1 MRRINRMM
9 LLAVLCMVQAAA
21 AWADAEIGKGSVTR
35 EDVSKQVAFTYKTES
50 KTLDVAV
57 RYVLVAEQ
65 NPNTLYD
72 HTTLQVP
79 FSELTALLGTT
90 VSTSNMVNMTYL
102 PLTDG
107 TYGHNNDNWCD
118 KQGCRSSWGGQ
129 SWWFI
134 QPVTTDASNYTI
146 WTGQAGGYNNAYT
159 SKIGDT
165 YHSTFYVVNGT
176 KAVEMDLTLK
186 VVGADEEAPEWV
198 HVVEASQMQN
208 IRDLGGWTTERGET
222 VLYGKL
228 LRGCEMQGDKF
239 TASTADLTLLHD
251 DVGIR
256 AELDLRTHLQAKS
269 ITSSPLGTDVN
280 YLRVVNEPYYLD
292 GVRTAWANLR
302 SDFDFILK
310 NLREGRTVYF
320 HCIWGADR
328 TGTLAL
334 MLEGL
339 LGLSE
344 DDLYQ
349 EYELTALSFPEGE
362 TRTKTMVEPIVN
374 YVKTFDGATLQQ
386 QFINYWHQHAHVSL
400 ADLNEFCQI
409 MLGTTTD
416 YTAGLPEALD
426 NLAYDATQVEA
437 SFTHN
442 TTDLYSVNDG
452 ILGFGELPE
461 AKHWNTW
468 STSRPAS
475 QWLRYGWSTP
485 QTVERV
491 RVAFWSDNDVAGDNV
506 LIPASW
512 TIQYWDETTSAWKD
526 VVLLD
531 GEAYTQSRT
540 AVSSIRIQPVTTTG
554 LRLVMQCQKGTST
567 YSAVGVTE
575 WEVLGHRQTPVVTYG
590 DYPIQNVDFSR
601 VHLTDQFWQPRM
613 VQNQSVT
620 IPFAIEQCYNSN
632 RVLNFQKAAA
642 ILRGENIGYFDTECT
657 FDDTDIYKILE
668 GMAYSVQV
676 QPNAQLSAK
685 MDELI
690 AIVGSA
696 QEPDGYLYTP
706 RTAGNPAG
714 MHAWVGQ
721 NRWEK
726 DPDLS
731 HELYNAG
738 HLYEAAAAHYIS
750 TGKTS
755 LLDIATKNADLLVH
769 DFLEGGLTYEPG
781 HQIVE
786 MGLVKLYRVT
796 GKEDYL
802 RLAKYFLDLRG
813 TRGTMRQEY
822 SQTHKPV
829 VQQDEAV
836 GHAVRAAYMYSGM
849 ADVAAIMGDAD
860 YLQAIDKIWSNVAE
874 KKFYIN
880 GGIGARHAGEAF
892 GSNYELPNK
901 EAYCETCAAI
911 ANVYWNWR
919 MFLLHGESKY
929 YDVLERSL
937 YNGVISGINLDGNRF
952 FYPNPLASD
961 GNGYNGRSA
970 EREPWFGCACCPSN
984 LCRFIASVPGYVYA
998 HKDNKVYVNLYM
1010 QGSADIDL
1018 GTQGTLNLTQTTDY
1032 PWNGDIQVTVDNEHL
1047 TDSHFALM
1055 LRLPGWAKGQPVPS
1069 DLYTYV
1075 DAAAETIIV
1084 KVNGVQ
1090 VDYTMQDGYM
1100 TIDRTWQQGDVVTF
1114 TLPMPVQHVVANNAV
1129 AADQGL
1135 VAIER
1140 GPIVYCMEGVDN
1152 PDSFT
1157 ALFAPDDAVATVSD
1171 ANIATYAFK
1180 GITLAG
1186 KMKSTGTAAD
1196 ATLTLVP
1203 YYAWNN
1209 RGRGLMQVW
1218 MPRTA
1223 DKAYFEAYP
1232 VVVDRANLNIVH
1244 TQDID
1249 IDFFP
1254 VRDEWATHNVTGL
1267 SAGGDV
1273 PTLLQ
1278 LPISQFKLDMM
1289 YAPLDD
1295 SSISRTKNASDAKGF
1310 WYQNNDGTPGILY
1323 NQPTWN
1329 EATAR
1334 IFLNIEGFYI
1344 DGGTLKLGHGQRP
1357 GACQAGTYVC
1367 SVLMLAPAD
1376 DAGKHRACQFNFRL
1390 NLHPATLD
1398 ESADYTVEQANITAA
1413 QLTRTLKAGK
1423 HNTLLLP
1430 FALTQALAEQVFG
1443 SGTVMEQITSYDS
1456 AEGILATQ
1464 TLTTTTA
1471 HVPFLLVPATVS
1483 DDNTYAF
1490 PGILTTTGTAGTA
1503 TFTGGSLVGSYAAET
1518 TVGRSTVSGKANY
1531 VISDD
1536 RFYIVGDAA
1545 GTMKGT
1551 RAYLTLDT
1559 PDSQEAKAVVRFEGD
1574 TATGISEIKNE
1585 ELRMK
1590 NKIYDLQGR
1599 LVGNMNNEELRMKNE
1614 SKSYPSLTPGLYIID
1629 GHKVFVK

>member
-1 MRRINRMM
+1 MFYFMRMNRILATM
-9 LLAVLCMVQAAA
+9 LLMLVSTTSL
-21 AWADAEIGKGSVTR
+21 WADAVIGVPTVTR
-35 EDVSKQVAFTYKTES
+35 EEVSLQVPFTYKTDS
-50 KTLDVAV
+50 KTLQVAV
-57 RYVLVAEQ
+57 RYVLTAKQ

-72 HTTLQVP
+72 HTVLP
-79 FSELTALLGTT
+79 IPYSDLSAMLGTT
-90 VSTSNMVNMTYL
+90 VTKSNVNNMLYF
-102 PLTDG
+102 PLAGDG
-107 TYGHNNDNWCD
+107 TYGHNNDNWYD
-118 KQGCRSSWGGQ
+118 KNGYRSSWGGQ

-134 QPVTTDASNYTI
+134 QPVTDDDTNLII
-146 WTGQAGGYNNAYT
+146 WTGQAGVYNNAYT

-165 YHSTFYVVNGT
+165 YHTVFYAVNGT
-176 KAVEMDLTLK
+176 NAVEMDLTLN
-186 VVGADEEAPEWV
+186 VVGSDEEAPEWV
-198 HVVEASQMQN
+198 HVVSADGLQN
-208 IRDLGGWTTERGET
+208 IRDLGGWTTASGET
-222 VLYGKL
+222 VQYGKL
-228 LRGCEMQGDKF
+228 FRGCELQGEKY
-239 TASTADLTLLHD
+239 TASAAALQTLHD
-251 DVGIR
+251 EVGIR
-256 AELDLRTHLQAKS
+256 AELDLRTHAQALNIKV
-269 ITSSPLGTDVN
+269 SPLGSDVD

-292 GVRTAWANLR
+292 GVRTAWANYR

-310 NLREGRTVYF
+310 NLRVGNPVYF

-344 DDLYQ
+344 EDLYQ

-362 TRTKTMVEPIVN
+362 TRTKALVEPIVT
-374 YVKTFDGATLQQ
+374 YVKTFDGETLQQ
-386 QFINYWHQHAHVSL
+386 KFINYWHQHAHVAL
-400 ADLNEFCQI
+400 DDLNEFIQI

-416 YTAGLPEALD
+416 YVADLPEALD
-426 NLAYDATQVEA
+426 NLAYDATELEA
-437 SFTHN
+437 SFTHA
-442 TTDLYSVNDG
+442 TTSLYTVNDG
-452 ILGFGELPE
+452 IIGFGELPE
-461 AKHWNTW
+461 NKHWNTW
-468 STSRPAS
+468 DPNRTRDH
-475 QWLRYGWSTP
+475 WLRYGWNKP

-491 RVAFWSDNDVAGDNV
+491 RVAWWTDSDVPGDHVV
-506 LIPASW
+506 LPASW
-512 TIQYWDETTSAWKD
+512 KVQYWDEENSTWKD
-526 VVLLD
+526 VTLLA

-540 AVSSIRIQPVTTTG
+540 EVSSVRFEPVETKQ
-554 LRLVMQCQKGTST
+554 LRLFIQAQGNGSA
-567 YSAVGVTE
+567 YSGVGVTE
-575 WEVLGHRQTPVVTYG
+575 WEALGHRTEVAVTYG
-590 DYPIQNVDFSR
+590 DYPIQNVDFAR

-613 VQNQSVT
+613 KQNQTVT

-676 QPNAQLSAK
+676 KPNEQISAK

-690 AIVGSA
+690 AIVGAA

-714 MHAWVGQ
+714 MHGWVGQ

-738 HLYEAAAAHYIS
+738 HLYEAAYAHYVS

-786 MGLVKLYRVT
+786 MGLVKLYRAT

-813 TRGTMRQEY
+813 GRGVMRQEY

-829 VQQDEAV
+829 VMQDEAV

-849 ADVAAIMGDAD
+849 ADVAAIMGDEA
-860 YLQAIDKIWSNVAE
+860 YLSAIDKIWSNVAE

-892 GSNYELPNK
+892 GANYELPNK

-998 HKDNKVYVNLYM
+998 HKDDKVYVNLYM
-1010 QGSADIDL
+1010 QGTADIDL
-1018 GTQGTLNLTQTTDY
+1018 GSHGTLHLTQTTDY
-1032 PWNGDIQVTVDNEHL
+1032 PWNGDIRLGFNVEDL
-1047 TDSHFALM
+1047 TEKNLTLM
-1055 LRLPGWAKGQPVPS
+1055 LRLPGWAKGEPVPS
-1069 DLYTYV
+1069 DLYSYV
-1075 DAAAETIIV
+1075 DGTHADIV
-1084 KVNGVQ
+1084 VSVNGTPVE
-1090 VDYTMQDGYM
+1090 YTMQDGYM
-1100 TIDRTWQQGDVVTF
+1100 TINRTWSEGDEVTF
-1114 TLPMPVQHVVANNAV
+1114 SLPMPVQHVIANDAV

-1135 VAIER
+1135 VALER
-1140 GPIVYCMEGVDN
+1140 GPIVYCMEGIDN
-1152 PDSFT
+1152 PDNFY
-1157 ALFAPDDAVATVSD
+1157 ALICNDEAEATVTD
-1171 ANIATYAFK
+1171 ASIASYTFK
-1180 GITLAG
+1180 GINVAG
-1186 KMKSTGTAAD
+1186 QVKQGQATAD

-1209 RGRGLMQVW
+1209 RGRGYMQVW
-1218 MPRTA
+1218 MPRTS
-1223 DKAYFEAYP
+1223 DKATFEAYP
-1232 VVVDRANLNIVH
+1232 VVVSKSDLDIVH
-1244 TQDID
+1244 TQDIN
-1249 IDFFP
+1249 IDYYP
-1254 VRDEWATHNVTGL
+1254 VSDGWAQHNVSGM

-1278 LPISQFKLDMM
+1278 LPISQFSLDMM

-1295 SSISRTKNASDAKGF
+1295 ENISRTKNASDAKGF
-1310 WYQNNDGTPGILY
+1310 WFENADGTPGTLY

-1357 GACQAGTYVC
+1357 NACRAGTYVC
-1367 SVLMLAPAD
+1367 TVYMLTPSD
-1376 DAGKHRACQFNFRL
+1376 GEGRHRACQFNFHI
-1390 NLHPATLD
+1390 NLHPSTLD
-1398 ESADYTVEQANITAA
+1398 ESADYSVERPNITAA
-1413 QLTRTLKAGK
+1413 RLIRTLKADK
-1423 HNTLLLP
+1423 HNTLVLP
-1430 FALTQALAEQVFG
+1430 FVLTAAQAEQVFG
-1443 SGTVMEQITSYDS
+1443 PGSVLEQITDYDGE
-1456 AEGILATQ
+1456 AGLLNTE
-1464 TLTTTTA
+1464 TLSSTTA
-1471 HVPFLLVPATVS
+1471 HVPFLLVPTTLS
-1483 DDNTYAF
+1483 SDNTYDF
-1490 PGILTTTGTAGTA
+1490 SGILTTNGTPVAA
-1503 TFTGGSLVGSYAAET
+1503 TFTGGTMTGSYAAAT
-1518 TVGRSTVSGKANY
+1518 TVSRSTMAGRENY
-1531 VISDD
+1531 VISDGA
-1536 RFYIVGDAA
+1536 FYLVGDES

-1551 RAYLTLDT
+1551 RAYLTLET
-1559 PDSQEAKAVVRFEGD
+1559 PSGSEAKLVVHFEGE
-1574 TATGISEIKNE
+1574 ATGIQTVTTDEAQG
-1585 ELRMK
+1585 L
-1590 NKIYDLQGR
+1590 IYDLSGR
-1599 LVGNMNNEELRMKNE
+1599 LV
-1614 SKSYPSLTPGLYIID
+1614 STPTKGMYIVN
-1629 GHKVFVK
+1629 GQKVLCK